1 MSFIGLIVQPRIVAL
16 TFIGGRKTYKKVFVF
31 GIWTTFYDVNKILKI
46 RQMAASPP
54 KKNNLKALTLRYT
67 TLLVVNRRCM
77 HALLHATPRYANLH
91 YACYIRY
98 TLSYCKQLHATLF
111 YATPRCMCALLH
123 ASLCYSAPYELL
135 DATLLYATLRPTLL
149 YPTVF

>member
-54 KKNNLKALTLRYT
+54 KKIISK
-67 TLLVVNRRCM
+67 
-77 HALLHATPRYANLH
+77 H
-91 YACYIRY
+91 
-98 TLSYCKQLHATLF
+98 
-111 YATPRCMCALLH
+111 
-123 ASLCYSAPYELL
+123 
-135 DATLLYATLRPTLL
+135 LLYATLRYSLLIDAACTRCSTLRYAML
-149 YPTVF
+149 ICAMHVIYGIL